1 MKKLLCITA
10 ALLSGCAPSASM
22 VSIKLAEIDALNAVQ
37 IKIIEGHYK
46 SQEEEN
52 VPEKVGLIPDPP
64 EGSGIDA
71 PCSEKCLDNCDEQCR
86 TECPQTYLVL
96 CGPYMQPTADDFDF
110 SASKTISGSKPT
122 FGETVSNS
130 SGGGYNN
137 QANITG
143 NNNSVIVQSGQNGSG
158 KTDPVEKAMADLLR
172 ARVSPLK
179 SGSEEIR
186 GFIKDTARAV
196 VEVAPAALTGYAIH
210 TAGKAVS
217 SGFEA
222 AGDKNDGSFNDLSDR
237 SIKTT
242 TEVVE

>member
-1 MKKLLCITA
+1 MKKILCFAA

-46 SQEEEN
+46 SQKNEN
-52 VPEKVGLIPDPP
+52 VSKKVGLIPDPP
-64 EGSGIDA
+64 EGSGVDA
-71 PCSEKCLDNCDEQCR
+71 PCSEKCSDNCDEQCR
-86 TECPQTYLVL
+86 AECPQTYLVL
-96 CGPYMQPTADDFDF
+96 CGPYMQPTAADFDF
-110 SASKTISGSKPT
+110 SESKTISGSKPT

-143 NNNSVIVQSGQNGSG
+143 NNNSVIVQSGQGGSDRN
-158 KTDPVEKAMADLLR
+158 DPIEKAMADLLR
-172 ARVSPLK
+172 VRVSPLK
-179 SGSEEIR
+179 SGSEEVR

-196 VEVAPAALTGYAIH
+196 IEAAPSALAGYAIH
-210 TAGKAVS
+210 TAGKVVS
-217 SGFEA
+217 SGFEG
-222 AGDKNDGSFNDLSDR
+222 AGDRFSNSNNPDN
-237 SIKTT
+237 SISNT